1 MRNMPEMGSDRGGIR
16 GYHFRDMMRLIY
28 DTMEDNAI
36 YDGPMFT
43 LLYIILRKIVG
54 PNRDATEDA
63 ATTEET

>member
-1 MRNMPEMGSDRGGIR
+1 MDSDRGGIR
-16 GYHFRDMMRLIY
+16 GHHFREMMAIIY
-28 DTMEDNAI
+28 DMMEDNAI

-63 ATTEET
+63 PTEA